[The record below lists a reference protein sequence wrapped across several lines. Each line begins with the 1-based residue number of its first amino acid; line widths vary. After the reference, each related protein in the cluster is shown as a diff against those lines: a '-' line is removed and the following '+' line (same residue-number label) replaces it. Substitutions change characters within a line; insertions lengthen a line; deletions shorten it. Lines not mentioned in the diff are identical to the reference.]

1 MTTGAGLLPLLFLD
15 VDGPLIP
22 FGGPAGRYPVFPQ
35 SEDPSN
41 PLLGR
46 LDPAHGRRLAAL
58 PCEPVWA
65 TTWGPDAN
73 AHLAPLLGLPELREL
88 PQRAE
93 GDEAAADAWAGLSP
107 KTRGIVA
114 FAAGR
119 DFVWVD
125 DEIGGPD
132 RTWVARHH
140 QGRAL
145 LWWVDPAVGLTD
157 GDYAAVGAWL
167 HERAGG

>member
-1 MTTGAGLLPLLFLD
+1 M
-15 VDGPLIP
+15 
-22 FGGPAGRYPVFPQ
+22 YPE

-46 LDPAHGRRLAAL
+46 LDPAHGPRLAGL
-58 PCEPVWA
+58 PCELVWA

-73 AHLAPLLGLPELREL
+73 ACLAPRLGLPELREL
-88 PQRAE
+88 PDPVGESDLVGAPDQVGDPAAVLA
-93 GDEAAADAWAGLSP
+93 GDERAGLSW

-125 DEIGGPD
+125 DEIGGAD
-132 RTWVARHH
+132 RAWVADRHP
-140 QGRAL
+140 GRAL
-145 LWWVDPAVGLTD
+145 LWWVDPAVGLAD
-157 GDYAAVGAWL
+157 GDYAAVAAWL
-167 HERAGG
+167 RERVGG